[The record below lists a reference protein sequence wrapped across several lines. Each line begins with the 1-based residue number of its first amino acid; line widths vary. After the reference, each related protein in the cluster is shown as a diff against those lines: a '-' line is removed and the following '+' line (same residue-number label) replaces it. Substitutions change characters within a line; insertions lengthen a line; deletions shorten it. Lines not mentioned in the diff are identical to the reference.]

1 MNFFFFCQDGEK
13 NSLWQLQGKHPFTA
27 YPFFMKLA
35 GELRTKNLIVQ
46 ILFLESIVV
55 DWLS

>member
-1 MNFFFFCQDGEK
+1 M
-13 NSLWQLQGKHPFTA
+13 WQLQGKNPFTA
-27 YPFFMKLA
+27 DPFVMKLA

-55 DWLS
+55 D

>member
-1 MNFFFFCQDGEK
+1 
-13 NSLWQLQGKHPFTA
+13 
-27 YPFFMKLA
+27 MKLA

-46 ILFLESIVV
+46 ILFLGSIVV